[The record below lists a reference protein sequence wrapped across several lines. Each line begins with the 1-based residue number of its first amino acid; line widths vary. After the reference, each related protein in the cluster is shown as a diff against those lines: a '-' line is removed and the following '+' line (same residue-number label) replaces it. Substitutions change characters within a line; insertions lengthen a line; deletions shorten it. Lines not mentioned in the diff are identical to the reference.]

1 MTGLLDHEP
10 SVGAYRAA
18 PYTIAEIDAH
28 PDADRI
34 WSTILSLRAEME
46 DRETDAY
53 WKGHRNGRE
62 LGSD

>member
-1 MTGLLDHEP
+1 MTGLLGHEP

-34 WSTILSLRAEME
+34 WSTILALRDEAEE
-46 DRETDAY
+46 RANDAY
-53 WKGHRNGRE
+53 WHGHKDGRDV
-62 LGSD
+62 GSD